1 MNNEKLLW
9 ASYKL
14 HMSTCFKCHQI
25 SPLFYETASATKVER
40 KDLYNELE
48 IMANVGHH
56 PNLVNLIGACTQD
69 GQ

>member
-1 MNNEKLLW
+1 
-9 ASYKL
+9 
-14 HMSTCFKCHQI
+14 MSTCFKCHQI